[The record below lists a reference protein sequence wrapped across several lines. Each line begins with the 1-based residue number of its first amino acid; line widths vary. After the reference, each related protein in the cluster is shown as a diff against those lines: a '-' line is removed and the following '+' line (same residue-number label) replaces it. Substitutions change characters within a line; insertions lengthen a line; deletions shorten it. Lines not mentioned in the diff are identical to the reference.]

1 MQNFGPTNG
10 NYRMN
15 DKPTAVASLTW
26 IRDNHTIKLGGEFR
40 IDIFQDHTVSGA
52 SGIYNITAAESGLP
66 STNGQNLSGGAVGF
80 PYASFLLGL
89 VNNASVRPPYAI
101 QYRKSTSTL
110 FLQDTWKVTRKLTL
124 DYGLRW
130 DSFPDGHEE
139 YYRTSSFS
147 PSVANPSVGGLKGG
161 LIFPGSGPGRCN
173 CDLAQTYPYAIGPRL
188 GVAYGLTPKTV
199 LRGGWGVVYGGNAI
213 LGYAGDTSYY
223 GVGLEQILFSNPAFG
238 TPAVTLRQGLQWS
251 PAQMY
256 TATYNPGALP
266 YPGQINSPSAFWDP
280 NGGRPS
286 RVNQWSI
293 SLQRQITPNLIVEA
307 AYVGHRGVWETANNL
322 VNINALTPDRLKS
335 FGLDINNAADRTL
348 LTSRLDSTTAIARGF
363 NKPPYASFALSNT
376 VAQSLRPFP
385 QFSTIAEKN
394 APLGSD
400 WYDGLQAKVTKRI
413 SHGLDFTIS
422 FAYSTSLSNS
432 GSVNGVFNRDNQKYI
447 DSNSQP
453 FVEAIA
459 FHYEIPGSA
468 RNRWIK
474 AITTGWTIG
483 GVQREASGLPILI
496 PASQSNLNSL
506 LFQTTYTNRVAGQ
519 PLFNKDPNC
528 HCINPL
534 KDFILNPKAWS
545 EPAAGQF
552 GGSTVYYNDYRQQ
565 RLPDEQVSLGRL
577 FKIGEKL
584 DLQVRA
590 EFFNALNRTRFVP
603 FATTFN
609 GVASTAI
616 NASATQ
622 VVNAQGNAVS
632 GYGIILMGNRDMGEN
647 PRTGQL
653 IARFSW

>member
-1 MQNFGPTNG
+1 
-10 NYRMN
+10 
-15 DKPTAVASLTW
+15 
-26 IRDNHTIKLGGEFR
+26 
-40 IDIFQDHTVSGA
+40 
-52 SGIYNITAAESGLP
+52 
-66 STNGQNLSGGAVGF
+66 
-80 PYASFLLGL
+80 
-89 VNNASVRPPYAI
+89 
-101 QYRKSTSTL
+101 
-110 FLQDTWKVTRKLTL
+110 
-124 DYGLRW
+124 
-130 DSFPDGHEE
+130 
-139 YYRTSSFS
+139 
-147 PSVANPSVGGLKGG
+147 
-161 LIFPGSGPGRCN
+161 
-173 CDLAQTYPYAIGPRL
+173 
-188 GVAYGLTPKTV
+188 
-199 LRGGWGVVYGGNAI
+199 
-213 LGYAGDTSYY
+213 
-223 GVGLEQILFSNPAFG
+223 
-238 TPAVTLRQGLQWS
+238 
-251 PAQMY
+251 
-256 TATYNPGALP
+256 
-266 YPGQINSPSAFWDP
+266 
-280 NGGRPS
+280 
-286 RVNQWSI
+286 
-293 SLQRQITPNLIVEA
+293 
-307 AYVGHRGVWETANNL
+307 
-322 VNINALTPDRLKS
+322 
-335 FGLDINNAADRTL
+335 
-348 LTSRLDSTTAIARGF
+348 
-363 NKPPYASFALSNT
+363 
-376 VAQSLRPFP
+376 
-385 QFSTIAEKN
+385 
-394 APLGSD
+394 
-400 WYDGLQAKVTKRI
+400 
-413 SHGLDFTIS
+413 
-422 FAYSTSLSNS
+422 
-432 GSVNGVFNRDNQKYI
+432 VNGVFNRANQKYI

-453 FVEAIA
+453 LVEAIA

-632 GYGIILMGNRDMGEN
+632 GYGIILMGNRDMGQN